1 MTEDTDT
8 MLQDQLLSKRDRI
21 EDSDTDIRSMD
32 VLSIDYEVTQDM
44 QVTEVTLTLS
54 YGGPTIYLD
63 CISGRLRGYWGSEHV
78 SRGVRSQDVQQYGT
92 ELADRFEDR
101 IQS

>member
-1 MTEDTDT
+1 MSKDTDT
-8 MLQDQLLSKRDRI
+8 LLQDHLLQKREDI
-21 EDSDTDIRSMD
+21 EDSTTDIRDID

-44 QVTEVTLTLS
+44 QVTEVSLTLS

-63 CISGRLRGYWGSEHV
+63 CISGRLRGYWSSEQITRGVHSDAVEQYGSE
-78 SRGVRSQDVQQYGT
+78 
-92 ELADRFEDR
+92 LANRFEDR

>member
-1 MTEDTDT
+1 MSQDSDE
-8 MLQDQLLSKRDRI
+8 MLREKLLAKRDTI
-21 EDSDTDIRSMD
+21 EDSSTDIRDMD
-32 VLSIDYEVTQDM
+32 ILSIEYDVTHGM

>member
-1 MTEDTDT
+1 MSEDSDE
-8 MLQDQLLSKRDRI
+8 MLHDRLMAKRESI
-21 EDSDTDIRSMD
+21 TDSDTDIHSMD

-44 QVTEVTLTLS
+44 RVTEVTLTLS

-63 CISGRLRGYWGSEHV
+63 CISGQLRGHWGFASDTVPCDDDE
-78 SRGVRSQDVQQYGT
+78 VQAYG
-92 ELADRFEDR
+92 ESLALSFEDR

>member
-1 MTEDTDT
+1 MSQDTQT
-8 MLQDQLLSKRDRI
+8 MLQDHLLQKRGDI
-21 EDSDTDIRSMD
+21 EDSTTDIRSMD

-44 QVTEVTLTLS
+44 TVTEVTLTLS

-78 SRGVRSQDVQQYGT
+78 SRGVRSDAVGQYGR
-92 ELADRFEDR
+92 ELATRFEDR
-101 IQS
+101 IQP

>member
-1 MTEDTDT
+1 
-8 MLQDQLLSKRDRI
+8 MLQDHLLQKREDI
-21 EDSDTDIRSMD
+21 EDSTTDIRSMD

-44 QVTEVTLTLS
+44 QVTEVSLTLS

-63 CISGRLRGYWGSEHV
+63 CISGRLRGYWSSEQIT
-78 SRGVRSQDVQQYGT
+78 RGVRSEDIKQYGS
-92 ELADRFEDR
+92 ELASRFEDR

>member
-1 MTEDTDT
+1 MSQDTQT
-8 MLQDQLLSKRDRI
+8 MLQDRLLQQRDRI
-21 EDSDTDIRSMD
+21 EDSTTDIRSID

-54 YGGPTIYLD
+54 YGGPTIYLE
-63 CISGRLRGYWGSEHV
+63 CLSGRLRGQWGLESHTIPV
-78 SRGVRSQDVQQYGT
+78 DSQDLGQYGR
-92 ELADRFEDR
+92 ELASRFEDR

>member
-1 MTEDTDT
+1 MSHDTDNLLLDHL
-8 MLQDQLLSKRDRI
+8 LQQRDTL
-21 EDSDTDIRSMD
+21 EDSSTDIRDID

-44 QVTEVTLTLS
+44 TVTEVKLTLS

-63 CISGRLRGYWGSEHV
+63 CISGRLRGYWGSEQIT
-78 SRGVRSQDVQQYGT
+78 RGVHSDAVEQYGR
-92 ELADRFEDR
+92 ELASRVEDR

>member
-1 MTEDTDT
+1 MSHDTQT
-8 MLQDQLLSKRDRI
+8 MLQDHLLQKREDI
-21 EDSDTDIRSMD
+21 EDSDTDIRNMD

-44 QVTEVTLTLS
+44 QVTEVILTLS

-63 CISGRLRGYWGSEHV
+63 CISGCIRGYWGSEQIT
-78 SRGVRSQDVQQYGT
+78 RGIRSDAVEQYGRQ
-92 ELADRFEDR
+92 LADRFEDR